1 MISFKKITYQ
11 NFMSTGN
18 KPIELLLNDSKI
30 TVVSGKN
37 GHGKSSLSSAI
48 YYALYGKA
56 FNKVNLS
63 SLINSVNKKAL
74 LVTLEL
80 DVNGTSYIVKRG
92 MKPNIFEVYVNGKLK
107 PQPANVKDYQKWLI
121 DNVLRMDERTFRQVV
136 TMGSTSFVPFMKLG
150 AADRR
155 VVIEDLLNIDV
166 ISKMNVIAKSRAKM
180 LESSKSDYEH
190 TLFTLEKEYE
200 ATQQS
205 IEAIKTSIEENIQ
218 RINTQLKDLKERSSE
233 TVNELDTLKEENDP
247 KLYSKLS
254 SDLTSMTE
262 AISKLKKLSY
272 KKELDLKS
280 VNENL
285 AFFTEKTICPTCTQP
300 FAPELVRE
308 KTTEAESQKQHY
320 EDELKQIT
328 EYLTSLEEGCKST
341 QDKLKALY
349 EIQQK
354 IANKYAELEQ
364 YKQKFD
370 FYLQEKKAQTQK
382 LESIKPQ
389 EGLSEVKKQIE
400 ETNEHIL
407 ILTSHIK
414 SYETIFALLKDD
426 GIKTVIIKNY
436 LGIIN
441 ALIKKFLNVIN
452 FNVSFMFDS
461 NFNETIKSRGRD
473 VFEYNCFSEG
483 ERLRIDYCIL
493 FTFRELA
500 RLRSTVNTNLLI
512 IDEQDGRL
520 DTEGVTAVNTLLS
533 SMTGNT
539 IIISQYADSY
549 DDIAT
554 KHVVMKKDNHF
565 TQATIL

>member
-1 MISFKKITYQ
+1 MITFKNITYQ

-18 KPIELLLNDSKI
+18 KPIGLALNDSKI

-63 SLINSVNKKAL
+63 SLINSVNKKGL

-80 DVNGTSYIVKRG
+80 DVNGVSYIVKRG
-92 MKPNIFEVYVNGKLK
+92 MKPNVFEVYVDGKLK
-107 PQPANVKDYQKWLI
+107 PQPANVKDYQRWLI
-121 DNVLRMDERTFRQVV
+121 ENVLHMDERTFRQVV

-155 VVIEDLLNIDV
+155 VVIEDLLSIDV
-166 ISKMNVIAKSRAKM
+166 ISKMNVIAKARAKI
-180 LESSKSDYEH
+180 LENDKSEYEH

-205 IEAIKTSIEENIQ
+205 IEAIKVNIEDNIE
-218 RINTQLKDLKERSSE
+218 RINKQLKELKEHSAE
-233 TVNELDTLKEENDP
+233 TVRVLSSLKLENDP
-247 KLYSKLS
+247 ELYRKLS
-254 SDLTSMTE
+254 NDLASMTE
-262 AISKLKKLSY
+262 AIGKLKKLSY
-272 KKELDLKS
+272 KKELGLKS
-280 VNENL
+280 VNEHIV
-285 AFFTEKTICPTCTQP
+285 FFTEKTVCPTCTQP
-300 FAPELVRE
+300 FAPELVQE
-308 KTTEAESQKQHY
+308 KTTEAQAQRDQYES
-320 EDELKQIT
+320 ELKEIS
-328 EYLTSLEEGCKST
+328 EYLSKLEEGCKST
-341 QDKLKALY
+341 QEKLNALY

-354 IANKYAELEQ
+354 ISDKYSELDQ

-370 FYLQEKKAQTQK
+370 FYLQEKKAQTQR
-382 LESIKPQ
+382 LESIKPK

-400 ETNEHIL
+400 DTNEHIL
-407 ILTSHIK
+407 ILSNHIK

-452 FNVSFMFDS
+452 FNVSFTFDP

-520 DTEGVTAVNTLLS
+520 DTEGVTAINTLLN

-554 KHVVMKKDNHF
+554 RHVVMKKDNHF